1 MSIFNVGRVCVKLAG
16 RDAGKKCVVVEQID
30 ARFVMVDGET
40 RRKKVSTKHLEPLT
54 QTVEIKEK
62 ASHDD
67 VKKVFDKLGLKVWET
82 KAKKTTER
90 PKKQKLKKEKPVKK
104 AAKKTEEKA
113 TVKKEEKKEVKESKP
128 EEKEVSQEE
137 VKVEEAIEA

>member
-30 ARFVMVDGET
+30 ARFVMVDGGT
-40 RRKKVSTKHLEPLT
+40 RRKKVSTKHLEPLA

-82 KAKKTTER
+82 KAKKATER
-90 PKKQKLKKEKPVKK
+90 PKKQKAKKEKPVKK
-104 AAKKTEEKA
+104 VAKKAEEKA
-113 TVKKEEKKEVKESKP
+113 AKKEVKTSKP

-137 VKVEEAIEA
+137 VKTEEAIEA